1 MACSCDNNAVGV
13 WVCDGAG
20 NCTVLTPPAG
30 GGVWFPIRDSTNG
43 TWSYYNLGAIVD
55 LPGEGL
61 RTTPPAPKKKK
72 TAPKKKTR

>member
-1 MACSCDNNAVGV
+1 MACSCDNNAVGI

-43 TWSYYNLGAIVD
+43 TWTYYNLGAIID
-55 LPGEGL
+55 PAPG
-61 RTTPPAPKKKK
+61 RAAPKKKPK
-72 TAPKKKTR
+72 TKTKTKPTR